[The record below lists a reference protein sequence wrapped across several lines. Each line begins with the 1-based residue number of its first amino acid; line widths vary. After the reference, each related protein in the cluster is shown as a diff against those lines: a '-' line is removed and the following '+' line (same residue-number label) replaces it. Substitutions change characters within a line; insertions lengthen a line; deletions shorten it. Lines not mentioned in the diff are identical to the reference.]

1 MYRVSSRWA
10 PRCLRS
16 RVGVVHCLLVR
27 ATQMVRQQELLLFS
41 TVALLAHA
49 FEIVPAFE
57 FVDLTRLAG
66 SRIAQP
72 DLIAAATP
80 RPEEQSASSLWRA
93 WSTLRSSL
101 WSSAADEGGAVD
113 SAAVRTMSYIA
124 QELDRRLAAKDYD
137 RALALL
143 DPRVE
148 WQTPQWRAVG
158 HAAVKATWE
167 SGIDAKWGITPVWK
181 KVTACESELV
191 FARECETFRVMG
203 WPIRLRQTFHVRK
216 KGFGFVVLKAVTE
229 RL

>member
-1 MYRVSSRWA
+1 
-10 PRCLRS
+10 
-16 RVGVVHCLLVR
+16 
-27 ATQMVRQQELLLFS
+27 MVRRPTFLLINA
-41 TVALLAHA
+41 VALLVVS
-49 FEIVPAFE
+49 EIAGSIQI
-57 FVDLTRLAG
+57 VDLTRLGG

-80 RPEEQSASSLWRA
+80 PPHPEETLASSLWGA
-93 WSTLRSSL
+93 WSSLRSI
-101 WSSAADEGGAVD
+101 WSCAVDDNEGTVDSGAVR
-113 SAAVRTMSYIA
+113 AMSYIA
-124 QELDRRLAAKDYD
+124 EELDRRLAAKDYD

-143 DPRVE
+143 DPRIE

-158 HAAVKATWE
+158 HAAVKETWA
-167 SGIDAKWGITPVWK
+167 SGIDAKWGVTPVWR
-181 KVTACESELV
+181 KVTACDTGLV

>member
-1 MYRVSSRWA
+1 MHRVSSRWA

-16 RVGVVHCLLVR
+16 RVGLVHCLLVR

-57 FVDLTRLAG
+57 FVDLTRLAS

-181 KVTACESELV
+181 KVTACDSELV

>member
-1 MYRVSSRWA
+1 
-10 PRCLRS
+10 
-16 RVGVVHCLLVR
+16 
-27 ATQMVRQQELLLFS
+27 
-41 TVALLAHA
+41 
-49 FEIVPAFE
+49 
-57 FVDLTRLAG
+57 
-66 SRIAQP
+66 
-72 DLIAAATP
+72 
-80 RPEEQSASSLWRA
+80 
-93 WSTLRSSL
+93 
-101 WSSAADEGGAVD
+101 
-113 SAAVRTMSYIA
+113 MSYIA

-143 DPRVE
+143 DPRIE

-181 KVTACESELV
+181 KVTACDSELV